1 MLKENKWFKIFVIIL
16 NIIGI
21 GCLIYFMIPYL
32 RHDMSIPNP
41 NSMLS
46 SYSWDSSGF
55 ILLLGFIP
63 LLIANVLAYIFI
75 NLKSRFLKLLFF
87 IPSLVCLIIVGHYLI
102 IGTDWKEEKQKEP
115 IATMKCAID
124 GKNYS
129 YQIFKEDNGE
139 FSVGI
144 DENDKL
150 PTSIIDY
157 TSKKTIIESIENYYK
172 SNGGM
177 CP

>member
-87 IPSLVCLIIVGHYLI
+87 IPSLVCLIIVVH
-102 IGTDWKEEKQKEP
+102 
-115 IATMKCAID
+115 
-124 GKNYS
+124 
-129 YQIFKEDNGE
+129 
-139 FSVGI
+139 
-144 DENDKL
+144 
-150 PTSIIDY
+150 
-157 TSKKTIIESIENYYK
+157 
-172 SNGGM
+172 
-177 CP
+177 